1 MSGCLSFPCWVW
13 AIVCEVRCSC
23 NNLSFRGVCTLVC
36 WAVWSVQWEAV
47 LCNHLR
53 LQNPVGCWG
62 WLHVKP
68 LHLCLWSLVNKRLL
82 EAASSSDPAQI
93 SSDRPVPAWGGE
105 CCPPQLSFESH
116 LCGAVVIFLLL
127 LNFCSPVCTAEQLL
141 TWCKEP
147 RFHDEWGWYRYS
159 ACKMLWE
166 SSQWEALYQEV
177 RSWSVNHCYAF
188 SCQAS
193 QAEAMGLK
201 FQVVPVF
208 LNGLVKNFSLT
219 IFVWVTM
226 DKLHVSG

>member
-93 SSDRPVPAWGGE
+93 SSDRPVPVWGGE
-105 CCPPQLSFESH
+105 CCPPELSFESH

-127 LNFCSPVCTAEQLL
+127 LNFCPLSVLL
-141 TWCKEP
+141 
-147 RFHDEWGWYRYS
+147 
-159 ACKMLWE
+159 
-166 SSQWEALYQEV
+166 SSFWLDAKDHVSMMNGVGTDTLLVKCFGSLPSERLCIRKWEAEV
-177 RSWSVNHCYAF
+177 WITVMPSLAKLPRLRPWGLNSKLFRFF
-188 SCQAS
+188 S
-193 QAEAMGLK
+193 MGLRRT
-201 FQVVPVF
+201 F
-208 LNGLVKNFSLT
+208 LLLFLCE
-219 IFVWVTM
+219 
-226 DKLHVSG
+226 